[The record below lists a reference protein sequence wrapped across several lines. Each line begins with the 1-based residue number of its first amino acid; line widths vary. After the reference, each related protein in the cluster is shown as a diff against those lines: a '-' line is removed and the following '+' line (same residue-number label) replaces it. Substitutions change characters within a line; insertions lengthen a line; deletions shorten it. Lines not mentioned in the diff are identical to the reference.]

1 MSVLQE
7 IEQHRPELQ
16 ELCQRIGV
24 HGLRV
29 RIDSNQWRDVT
40 FIGDIDVARID
51 GYAGRFFDLEEG
63 LLRIFH
69 RRVHLLDEEGVE
81 AAARRNP
88 LRKRVKEAEVELLH
102 AS

>member
-16 ELCQRIGV
+16 ELCHRIGV
-24 HGLRV
+24 PGLRV
-29 RIDSNQWRDVT
+29 RVDADTWGGVT
-40 FIGDIDVARID
+40 FIGDIDVAKID

-69 RRVHLLDEEGVE
+69 RRVHLIDEEGVE

-88 LRKRVKEAEVELLH
+88 LRKRLKEAEVELLH